1 MQTKQTSLNS
11 SQQIVAATLPD
22 DCWESI
28 FKFIIKDDDDCN
40 NNNYLNSLSL
50 VSKRF
55 LSIIDRFRFSL
66 IVYHELS
73 CCHLFERFTNLNS
86 LNLTGYYID
95 LDNLLIEISRFPL
108 KQLTSLNL
116 SNQPTIPTIGLRAFS
131 QKITTLTSLTCSNI
145 CHFNSIYLDLIAE
158 CFPLLEEL
166 DLSYPSGCK
175 FYTGYTDGIEVLSL
189 ALIKL
194 RKVNLSGFPM
204 NNKSLFHLFNNCK
217 YLEEVVIFWS
227 DQHDEITVAGLAF
240 ALRERPTLK
249 SLSFS
254 STPSNLDY
262 SEVFAT
268 SHFIDSLVSLKGLTC
283 LVLHRLKIS
292 DQLLYSIAKECL
304 PLTRL
309 VLRYCTGHSYDGI
322 FCLLSNCQGLQHL
335 DLHKTDFLNDQHVV
349 QLSPFLGDLV
359 SIDLTICRKL
369 TYLAFFELIRNCPS
383 LGEIKLERIGSAS
396 VENYDSLAQFG
407 VCTQLKS
414 LYLGQNSWL
423 SDENIIM
430 FASVFP
436 NLELFDLNY
445 CCNISEGVCQVLR
458 KCSKIKHL
466 NLAGCS
472 KVKMHRLNFAVP
484 KLEVLNLSNTKV
496 DDESLYVISKNC
508 CGLLQLLL
516 KYCNGV
522 TEKGVKHVVEQC
534 TQLRE
539 VVVEGSD
546 KYRELFSRFGYP
558 YHFR

>member
-1 MQTKQTSLNS
+1 MQTNIT
-11 SQQIVAATLPD
+11 SQQIVAEPLPD

-28 FKFIIKDDDDCN
+28 FRFVIKDDDDCN

-73 CCHLFERFTNLNS
+73 CCHLFKRFTNLNS
-86 LNLTGYYID
+86 LNLTGNYID
-95 LDNLLIEISRFPL
+95 LDNLLIEISSFPL

-116 SNQPTIPTIGLRAFS
+116 SNQYTIPTIGLRTFS

-145 CHFNSIYLDLIAE
+145 CHFNSTYLFLIAE

-166 DLSYPSGCK
+166 DLSYPSGCR
-175 FYTGYTDGIEVLSL
+175 FYTGYPDGIEVLSL

-194 RKVNLSGFPM
+194 RKVNLSGFPID
-204 NNKSLFHLFNNCK
+204 NQSLFHLFKNCK
-217 YLEEVVIFWS
+217 YLEEVVIFWC
-227 DQHDEITVAGLAF
+227 DRYDEITKEGLAF
-240 ALRERPTLK
+240 ALSERPTLK

-254 STPSNLDY
+254 ITPSNLEY
-262 SEVFAT
+262 SGLFCT
-268 SHFIDSLVSLKGLTC
+268 SHFINSLVSLKGLTC

-292 DQLLYSIAKECL
+292 DRLLYSIAKEGL

-322 FCLLSNCQGLQHL
+322 FCLLWNSQCLQHL

-349 QLSPFLGDLV
+349 ELSSFLGDLV
-359 SIDLTICRKL
+359 SINLTICRKL
-369 TYLAFFELIRNCPS
+369 TYLALFALLKNCPS
-383 LGEIKLERIGSAS
+383 LSEIKLERIGSAV
-396 VENYDSLAQFG
+396 VENYDSLVEFG
-407 VCTQLKS
+407 VYPQLKS

-423 SDENIIM
+423 NDESIIM

-436 NLELFDLNY
+436 NLQMFDLNY
-445 CCNISEGVCQVLR
+445 CCNISEGICQVLT

-472 KVKMHRLNFAVP
+472 KVKMHQMNFAVP
-484 KLEVLNLSNTKV
+484 KLEVLNLSDTEV

-522 TEKGVKHVVEQC
+522 TENGVKHVVENC

-558 YHFR
+558 YHFH